1 MSTKILFR
9 LATVVAFICG
19 TATAVAAAANT
30 TWPACYVIGN
40 DYDGDDVISGLRFS
54 DVVLKMLKD
63 ISKLKPG
70 TDVIAKIQH
79 DLTLLELNNTQLLE
93 IVSQVTSCNHS

>member
-1 MSTKILFR
+1 
-9 LATVVAFICG
+9 
-19 TATAVAAAANT
+19 
-30 TWPACYVIGN
+30 
-40 DYDGDDVISGLRFS
+40 
-54 DVVLKMLKD
+54 MLKD

-93 IVSQVTSCNHS
+93 IVSQVTVVTIHNAMYKHSVVKLC

>member
-1 MSTKILFR
+1 
-9 LATVVAFICG
+9 
-19 TATAVAAAANT
+19 
-30 TWPACYVIGN
+30 
-40 DYDGDDVISGLRFS
+40 
-54 DVVLKMLKD
+54 MLKD

-93 IVSQVTSCNHS
+93 IVSQKTQLKLLELLFTLVLFIFSLKDQLLVCITKLNILFMGVTQLLV